1 MLLTAPT
8 RLVLEAT
15 SRAIT
20 VIWTAT
26 TNHQS
31 LVYHVNYSSPL
42 TGQNST
48 TTSDTTLTLTGLH
61 LYAEYTISVQAGNE
75 EGLSVPV
82 TGTARTG
89 YLVCLTTQL
98 IMFSTLLCRQ
108 NILNRRPVHNCY
120 RQYNSTFY
128 GTSFQ

>member
-20 VIWTAT
+20 VTWTAP
-26 TNHQS
+26 TNHKS

-61 LYAEYTISVQAGNE
+61 PYEEYTISVQAGNE
-75 EGLSVPV
+75 GGLSVPV

-98 IMFSTLLCRQ
+98 ITF
-108 NILNRRPVHNCY
+108 PPCY
-120 RQYNSTFY
+120 IDKNSEQAAC
-128 GTSFQ
+128 S

>member
-1 MLLTAPT
+1 M
-8 RLVLEAT
+8 EAT

-20 VIWTAT
+20 VTWTAP

-48 TTSDTTLTLTGLH
+48 ATSDTTLTLTGLH
-61 LYAEYTISVQAGNE
+61 PYEDYTISVQAGNK

-82 TGTARTG
+82 TGTAMTG
-89 YLVCLTTQL
+89 ELVCP
-98 IMFSTLLCRQ
+98 
-108 NILNRRPVHNCY
+108 ILN
-120 RQYNSTFY
+120 
-128 GTSFQ
+128 

>member
-1 MLLTAPT
+1 MTLPYFSLILLTAPT

-20 VIWTAT
+20 VTWTAP

-42 TGQNST
+42 TGRNST

-61 LYAEYTISVQAGNE
+61 PYEEYSISVQAGNKG
-75 EGLSVPV
+75 GLGLLV
-82 TGTARTG
+82 TGTTRTG
-89 YLVCLTTQL
+89 DLV
-98 IMFSTLLCRQ
+98 
-108 NILNRRPVHNCY
+108 
-120 RQYNSTFY
+120 
-128 GTSFQ
+128 